1 MSFTPGVVLVLE
13 ATDSYLR
20 KTPSVKRLVFK
31 SVSDVS
37 TRLVML
43 KRGDVDGAY
52 GLSGEIGEEVRRSA
66 GLTLR
71 QTPFTRPFACS
82 SPTSST
88 RARPGMTGAC
98 GSRHE
103 WRDDPSRLGGLEQDG
118 REREM
123 HRPRHLRLGCSA
135 SGRESHQHQ
144 RKGRR
149 LRGCVGVG
157 PPRHW

>member
-52 GLSGEIGEEVRRSA
+52 GLSGEPTASPARSARKSGAPPGSRCGQLRSRDPLPALRRS
-66 GLTLR
+66 
-71 QTPFTRPFACS
+71 P
-82 SPTSST
+82 
-88 RARPGMTGAC
+88 
-98 GSRHE
+98 
-103 WRDDPSRLGGLEQDG
+103 
-118 REREM
+118 
-123 HRPRHLRLGCSA
+123 
-135 SGRESHQHQ
+135 
-144 RKGRR
+144 
-149 LRGCVGVG
+149 
-157 PPRHW
+157 